1 MARVGVGVD
10 VGGTKLLAVAVDA
23 DGTVVDEL
31 KVATPPG
38 AEGVVD
44 AVADIAEAW
53 GDHLPVGLGIA
64 GLVDRDGVL
73 RVSPNLPTISSFPFR
88 ARLAER
94 LGVAVTVDNDAT
106 VATWGELRAGA
117 ARGATDAVFVGL
129 GTGIGGGVV
138 SGGVLQR
145 GASGFAGE
153 AGHMVVDP
161 HGPLCPCGRRGCWER
176 FASGSGLGRLAR
188 EAAQAGQA
196 PRLVELAGG
205 DAELVRGEHVADAAA
220 EGDAT
225 ALDVLWEFAWWVAV
239 GVANLVNVLDP
250 EVVVIGG
257 GLAEMGDVLL
267 EPVRTRY
274 RELVLAPEHRPEV
287 PIVAARLGEHAGA
300 IGAALLAVEL
310 H

>member
-1 MARVGVGVD
+1 MARAAVGVD

-23 DGTVVDEL
+23 EGAVLDEL
-31 KVATPPG
+31 KVATPSN
-38 AEGVVD
+38 ADGVVD
-44 AVADIAEAW
+44 AVVDIAAAW
-53 GDHLPVGLGIA
+53 GGRLPVGLGIA
-64 GLVDRDGVL
+64 GLVDREGVL
-73 RVSPNLPTISSFPFR
+73 RVSPNLPRISGYPFR

-94 LGVAVTVDNDAT
+94 LGVPVTVDNDAT

-117 ARGATDAVFVGL
+117 ARGAVDALFVAL

-161 HGPLCPCGRRGCWER
+161 HGPVCPCGKRGCWER

-188 EAAQAGQA
+188 EAALAGRA
-196 PRLVELAGG
+196 PKLVELAGG
-205 DAELVRGEHVADAAA
+205 DPELVRGEHVAAGAAD
-220 EGDAT
+220 GDAT
-225 ALDVLWEFAWWVAV
+225 ALDVVWEFAWWVAV
-239 GVANLVNVLDP
+239 GVANLVNLLDP

-267 EPVRTRY
+267 DPVQSRY
-274 RELVLAPEHRPEV
+274 QELVLAPEHRPAV
-287 PIVAARLGEHAGA
+287 PIVAALLGEQAGA
-300 IGAALLAVEL
+300 IGAALLAAGPA
-310 H
+310 